1 MLTEYLLAKITL
13 IIPVTLAWGYYS
25 DTLLAREGDTGA
37 FGELVKLYKDPIQRY
52 LFKLTGDVEQAG
64 DLTQDTFL
72 KAYQNLN
79 SIRSDL
85 AFKPWL
91 YRIATRTV
99 HSAWR
104 RTRLKNFIS
113 FDGEKLPGRN
123 PTYDTV
129 KNLEEKMA
137 VRTALH
143 EVPRSHREC
152 LVLHF
157 VEGFKYREIAL
168 TLGISEEAVR
178 KRVARGKEIFKEA
191 YKINGGELQ

>member
-1 MLTEYLLAKITL
+1 MINEQQLVA
-13 IIPVTLAWGYYS
+13 S
-25 DTLLAREGDTGA
+25 ARDGDTGA

-52 LFKLTGDVEQAG
+52 LYKLTGDVEQAG

-79 SIRSDL
+79 NIRSDL

-104 RTRLKNFIS
+104 RARLKNFIS
-113 FDGEKLPGRN
+113 FDGEKLPGRKL
-123 PTYDTV
+123 TEDTV
-129 KNLEEKMA
+129 KNLEQKLA

-143 EVPRSHREC
+143 EVPRNHREC

-191 YKINGGELQ
+191 YKINGGEDNEMQ

>member
-1 MLTEYLLAKITL
+1 MDGQECVLVENGVEAGQARMTQEQQL
-13 IIPVTLAWGYYS
+13 IA
-25 DTLLAREGDTGA
+25 LAREGDAGA
-37 FGELVKLYKDPIQRY
+37 FGELVKLYKGPIQRY
-52 LFKLTGDVEQAG
+52 LYKLTGDVEQAG

-104 RTRLKNFIS
+104 RARLKNFIN
-113 FDGEKLPGRN
+113 FDGENLPGKSQIE
-123 PTYDTV
+123 DTV
-129 KNLEEKMA
+129 KNLEEKLA

-143 EVPRSHREC
+143 AVPRSHREC

-178 KRVARGKEIFKEA
+178 KRVARGKEQFKEA
-191 YKINGGELQ
+191 YKINGGEM

>member
-1 MLTEYLLAKITL
+1 MINEQQLVAS
-13 IIPVTLAWGYYS
+13 AC
-25 DTLLAREGDTGA
+25 DGDTGA

-52 LFKLTGDVEQAG
+52 LYKLTGDVEQAG

-104 RTRLKNFIS
+104 WARLKNFIS
-113 FDGEKLPGRN
+113 FDGQKLPGRKL
-123 PTYDTV
+123 TEDTV
-129 KNLEEKMA
+129 KNLEQKLA

-143 EVPRSHREC
+143 EVPRNQREC

-157 VEGFKYREIAL
+157 VEGFKYREIAV

-178 KRVARGKEIFKEA
+178 KRVARGKEIFKDA
-191 YKINGGELQ
+191 YKINGGEDNEMQ